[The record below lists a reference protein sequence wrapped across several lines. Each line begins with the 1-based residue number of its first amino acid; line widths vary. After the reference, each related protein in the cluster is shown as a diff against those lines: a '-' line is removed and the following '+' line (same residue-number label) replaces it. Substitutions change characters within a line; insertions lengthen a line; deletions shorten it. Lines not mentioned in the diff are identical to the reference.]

1 MSEKQLNENPMDFY
15 TQNDDWRERTV
26 EKTHEI
32 VQYRDDSS
40 VRIWYNEQNT
50 GFDPHWHT
58 ALEVIMPVENYY
70 DVTVGS
76 GEYHI
81 MPGELLV
88 ISPGEVHQLFAP
100 PTGKRF
106 IFLFDMSAISNIK
119 GVSGILALLN
129 GCLYITKS
137 AYPQIYDDVY
147 QLFMLMRNE
156 YFSSDEFR
164 DLSVCGHLLEFF
176 VIYGKNHLNNTDLL
190 SNVRVYKQKEY
201 MQKFN
206 TVLDYIDAHYTEE
219 LSLDDMADFSGFSKY
234 HFTRLFK
241 RYTDSTFYE
250 YLSIKRIKAVEVL
263 LAKSDLSITEIAL
276 QAGFSSISTFN
287 RIFKQQKHCTPSEFR
302 SLNNKQEPFRHQNVS
317 CL

>member
-1 MSEKQLNENPMDFY
+1 MSGRQLKEDPMDFY

-26 EKTHEI
+26 ERNHEI

-50 GFDPHWHT
+50 NFEPHWHT

-70 DVTVGS
+70 DATVCS
-76 GEYHI
+76 RNYHI

-100 PTGKRF
+100 PDGKRF
-106 IFLFDMSAISNIK
+106 IFLFNMSAISNIK
-119 GVSGILALLN
+119 GVSSILALLN
-129 GCLYITKS
+129 GCVYITKS
-137 AYPQIYDDVY
+137 SCPQIYDDVY
-147 QLFMLMRNE
+147 QLFMLIRND

-164 DLSVCGHLLEFF
+164 DLSVCSHLLEFF
-176 VIYGKNHLNNTDLL
+176 VMYGKNHLNNTDLL

-201 MQKFN
+201 MKKFN
-206 TVLDYIDAHYTEE
+206 TVLDYIDEHYMEE

-241 RYTDSTFYE
+241 RYTDLTFYE
-250 YLSIKRIKAVEVL
+250 YLNIKRIKAVELL

-302 SLNNKQEPFRHQNVS
+302 SLNNRHDSFYNQSVS